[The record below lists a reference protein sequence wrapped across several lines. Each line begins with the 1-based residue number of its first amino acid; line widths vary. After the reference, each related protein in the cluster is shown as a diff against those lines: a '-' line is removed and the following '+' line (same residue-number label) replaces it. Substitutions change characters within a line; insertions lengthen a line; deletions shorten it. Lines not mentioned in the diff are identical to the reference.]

1 MSESKELLVNSIK
14 DWIAINNKMNEL
26 QKVMK
31 DLRLKKKTIN
41 RYFNKNYGK

>member
-31 DLRLKKKTIN
+31 DLRLKKTIN